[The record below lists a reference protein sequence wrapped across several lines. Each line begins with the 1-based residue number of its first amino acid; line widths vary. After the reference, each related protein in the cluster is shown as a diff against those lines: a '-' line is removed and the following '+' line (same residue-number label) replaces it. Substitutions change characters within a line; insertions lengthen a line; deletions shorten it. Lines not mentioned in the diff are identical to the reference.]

1 MFSQNMYFKKVTIL
15 KNKTKTNYFHFLLI
29 FGHLCK
35 FFCSKTVHPYMIFV
49 FVYIKKW
56 KQETKRIP
64 NKPLPMVAINF
75 KSLTITYPY

>member
-29 FGHLCK
+29 FGHCVN
-35 FFCSKTVHPYMIFV
+35 FFVQKQFIPTWFLYLFIF
-49 FVYIKKW
+49 KKW
-56 KQETKRIP
+56 KQETERIP